1 MLKAAR
7 EKQQTKYKWIPI
19 RITADLS
26 KETLQVRWECQ
37 DILKMIKEK
46 NVQPSL
52 LYPAGISFSFEGE
65 VKNFKEK
72 QKLRAFST
80 IKSVL
85 QQMLMDLL

>member
-80 IKSVL
+80 IKSVI